1 MTSTASAE
9 VLSQRTFVG
18 TSALLFTVSAALTI
32 RVCASMS
39 AMGEMPM
46 PGGWSMS
53 MTWMR
58 MPGQTWF
65 GAAASFIGMWIVMT
79 LAMMLPSLVAT
90 LWRCRDRLTALVAIG
105 YFVVWTGVGL
115 VAFPLG
121 VMVTTI
127 AMQQPALARAVP
139 SAIGLIVLVA
149 GAFQF
154 SERKVRYLECCRKAS
169 EPIGALPMNVRGA
182 VGRGIRLGL
191 HCCYCTAG
199 YTAILLVAGVMDLR
213 AMALVTA
220 AISAERLAPSARRVS
235 RALGALLAAAG
246 LFLVARAGWLG

>member
-9 VLSQRTFVG
+9 PLSQRAFVG

-32 RVCASMS
+32 RLCVSMS

-53 MTWMR
+53 MTWTR

-65 GAAASFIGMWIVMT
+65 GAAASFVGMWIVMT
-79 LAMMLPSLVAT
+79 LAMMLPSLAVT
-90 LWRCRDRLTALVAIG
+90 LWRRRDRLTAIVG
-105 YFVVWTGVGL
+105 YFFVWTVVGL
-115 VAFPLG
+115 VAFPIG
-121 VMVTTI
+121 VTVTTI
-127 AMQQPALARAVP
+127 AMKQVALARAVP
-139 SAIGLIVLVA
+139 GIVGLIVLVA

-154 SERKVRYLECCRKAS
+154 SERKVRYLECCRNAP
-169 EPIGALPMNVRGA
+169 EPIGAPRMNVRGA
-182 VGRGIRLGL
+182 VRRGIRLGL

-199 YTAILLVAGVMDLR
+199 FTAILLVAGVMDLR

-220 AISAERLAPSARRVS
+220 AISAERLAPSAQHAS
-235 RALGALLAAAG
+235 RAVGATLIAAG
-246 LFLVARAGWLG
+246 LFLVARAGWVG

>member
-9 VLSQRTFVG
+9 ALSQRTFVI

-32 RVCASMS
+32 RLCASMS
-39 AMGEMPM
+39 AMGEMAM

-53 MTWMR
+53 MMWMR
-58 MPGQTWF
+58 MPEQDWF
-65 GAAASFIGMWIVMT
+65 GAAASFVGMWIVMT

-90 LWRCRDRLTALVAIG
+90 LWRCRDRLAALVAIG
-105 YFVVWTGVGL
+105 YFFVWTVVGL
-115 VAFPLG
+115 VVFPLS
-121 VMVTTI
+121 VTVAAV

-139 SAIGLIVLVA
+139 STVGLVVLVA

-154 SERKVRYLECCRKAS
+154 SERKARHLECCRKAPG
-169 EPIGALPMNVRGA
+169 PIGAPPMKLRGA

-199 YTAILLVAGVMDLR
+199 FTAILLVAGVMDLR

-220 AISAERLAPSARRVS
+220 AISAERLAPSGRVS
-235 RALGALLAAAG
+235 QGVGVLLTAAG

>member
-1 MTSTASAE
+1 MTSTVGAE
-9 VLSQRTFVG
+9 RLSQRTFVG

-32 RVCASMS
+32 RLCASMS

-58 MPGQTWF
+58 MPAQTWH
-65 GAAASFIGMWIVMT
+65 GAAASFVCMWIVMT

-90 LWRCRDRLTALVAIG
+90 LRRCRDCVAAVVALG
-105 YFVVWTGVGL
+105 YFFVWTVVGL

-121 VMVTTI
+121 VAVTTI
-127 AMQQPALARAVP
+127 VMHQPVLARSVP
-139 SAIGLIVLVA
+139 GGVGLIVLAA

-154 SERKVRYLECCRKAS
+154 SERKARHLECCRNVP
-169 EPIGALPMNVRGA
+169 ELVGALPLNVPGA
-182 VGRGIRLGL
+182 VKCGICIGI

-199 YTAILLVAGVMDLR
+199 FTGILLVAGVMDLR

-220 AISAERLAPSARRVS
+220 AVSAERLSPSARHAS
-235 RALGALLAAAG
+235 RAVGAVLVAAG
-246 LFLVARAGWLG
+246 LFLVARAGWVG

>member
-9 VLSQRTFVG
+9 PLSQRTFVG
-18 TSALLFTVSAALTI
+18 TSALLFAVSAALTV
-32 RVCASMS
+32 RLCASMS

-58 MPGQTWF
+58 MPGQTWV
-65 GAAASFIGMWIVMT
+65 GAAVAFVGMWIVMM
-79 LAMMLPSLVAT
+79 LAMMLPSLVAA
-90 LWRCRDRLTALVAIG
+90 LRCCRDRLTALVAIG
-105 YFVVWTGVGL
+105 YFFVWTVVGL
-115 VAFPLG
+115 VAFPFG

-139 SAIGLIVLVA
+139 STIGLIVLVA

-154 SERKVRYLECCRKAS
+154 SEPKVRHLECCRKTP
-169 EPIGALPMNVRGA
+169 EPIGAPPMNVYQA

-220 AISAERLAPSARRVS
+220 AISAERLAPSAQRVS
-235 RALGALLAAAG
+235 RALGVLLTAAG
-246 LFLVARAGWLG
+246 LFLVARAGWVG